1 MAVLDVSGVTIER
14 EGLPIVRDASISVQE
29 GAITVLLGVN
39 GAGKTTLLEG
49 ISGAIEIVGGGIN
62 LNGRDISKQQPY
74 QRARRGL
81 AHVEQ
86 GRSIF
91 GELTTLENLRVAAHD
106 NACDEAFEMFPELA
120 ARRDITSGLLSGGEQ
135 QMLVLARAFLRKPRV
150 LLIDEL
156 SLGLSP
162 RALERLMGSVR
173 QLRDSGLGILL
184 VEQFASL
191 ALEIGDTASVLRSG
205 RIAYHG
211 TCAELRDDPELLH
224 ELYLGAG
231 EGSEVRSEA
240 GA

>member
-49 ISGAIEIVGGGIN
+49 ISGAIEIAGGEIS
-62 LNGRDISKQQPY
+62 LNGREISKHQPY

-106 NACDEAFEMFPELA
+106 NSCDEAFEMFPELA
-120 ARRDITSGLLSGGEQ
+120 DRRDIASGLLSGGEQ

-162 RALERLMGSVR
+162 RALERLMGSVQ
-173 QLRDSGLGILL
+173 QLREAGIGILL

-191 ALEIGDTASVLRSG
+191 ALEAGDTASVLRSG

-211 TCAELRDDPELLH
+211 TCAELRDNPDLLH

-231 EGSEVRSEA
+231 DDSEVRSEA